1 MRILGIDFG
10 DRNIGLALSDSL
22 RLTAQPLGTYQF
34 RDREDADKK
43 FFGDLVRKHEVGEIV
58 CGIPL
63 RMDGSSGTRAEKTRA
78 FARWLEQAVGVPV
91 RLWDERLT
99 THQAIQVMHEQKVK
113 LSAKKSVV
121 KQISAT
127 IILQTYLD
135 SQRADAHVS
144 ENH

>member
-22 RLTAQPLGTYQF
+22 WLTAQPLGTYQF

-43 FFGDLVRKHEVGEIV
+43 FFGDLVRKHEIGEIV
-58 CGIPL
+58 CGVPL

-121 KQISAT
+121 NQISAT

>member
-43 FFGDLVRKHEVGEIV
+43 FFGDLVRKHEIGEIV
-58 CGIPL
+58 CGVPL

-99 THQAIQVMHEQKVK
+99 TRQAIHVMHEQKVK

-121 KQISAT
+121 NQISAT

>member
-43 FFGDLVRKHEVGEIV
+43 FFGDLVRKHEIGEIV

-63 RMDGSSGTRAEKTRA
+63 RMDGSSGTRAEKTRV

-91 RLWDERLT
+91 RFWDERLT
-99 THQAIQVMHEQKVK
+99 TRQAIHVMHEQKVK

-121 KQISAT
+121 NQISAT

>member
-22 RLTAQPLGTYQF
+22 RLTAQPLGLYQF
-34 RDREDADKK
+34 RDREDAEKK
-43 FFGDLVRKHEVGEIV
+43 FFGDLIRKHEIGEIV

-78 FARWLEQAVGVPV
+78 FARWLEKAVGVPV

-99 THQAIQVMHEQKVK
+99 TRQAIHVMHEQKVK

-121 KQISAT
+121 NQISAT

>member
-43 FFGDLVRKHEVGEIV
+43 FFGDLVRKHEIGEIV
-58 CGIPL
+58 CGVPL

-91 RLWDERLT
+91 RFWDERLT
-99 THQAIQVMHEQKVK
+99 THQATHVMHEQKVK

-121 KQISAT
+121 NQISAT

>member
-1 MRILGIDFG
+1 MRVLGIDFG
-10 DRNIGLALSDSL
+10 DRNIGLALSDAL
-22 RLTAQPLGTYQF
+22 RLTAQPLGTYRF

-43 FFGDLVRKHEVGEIV
+43 FFTDLVRKHDIGEIV
-58 CGIPL
+58 CGFPL
-63 RMDGSSGTRAEKTRA
+63 RMDGSSGRRAEKTQA
-78 FARWLEQAVGVPV
+78 FAHWLEQTVGIPV

-99 THQAIQVMHEQKVK
+99 THQAIQVMHEQKVS

-121 KQISAT
+121 NQISAA

-135 SQRADAHVS
+135 SKRAEGHVP

>member
-1 MRILGIDFG
+1 
-10 DRNIGLALSDSL
+10 
-22 RLTAQPLGTYQF
+22 
-34 RDREDADKK
+34 
-43 FFGDLVRKHEVGEIV
+43 
-58 CGIPL
+58 
-63 RMDGSSGTRAEKTRA
+63 MDGSSGTRAEKTRA
-78 FARWLEQAVGVPV
+78 FARWLEKAVGVPV

-99 THQAIQVMHEQKVK
+99 TRQAIHVMHEQKVK

-121 KQISAT
+121 NQISAT

>member
-1 MRILGIDFG
+1 LRVLGVDFG

-22 RLTAQPLGTYQF
+22 RLTAQPLAIYLF
-34 RDREDADKK
+34 KDREEVDKK
-43 FFGDLVRKHEVGEIV
+43 FFRDLVRKHEVGEIV

-63 RMDGSSGTRAEKTRA
+63 RMDGSTGTRAEKTQA

-99 THQAIQVMHEQKVK
+99 TRQALQVMHEQKVK

-121 KQISAT
+121 NQISAT

-135 SQRADAHVS
+135 SQRTDAHVS